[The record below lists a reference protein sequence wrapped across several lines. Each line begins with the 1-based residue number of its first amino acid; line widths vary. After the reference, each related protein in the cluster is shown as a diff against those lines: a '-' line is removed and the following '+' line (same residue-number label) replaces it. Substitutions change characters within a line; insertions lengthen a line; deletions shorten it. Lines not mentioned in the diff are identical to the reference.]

1 MEIYPSAD
9 MQRMLADFK
18 MKIFVEAFF
27 IQEYFMLFL
36 TLPSQ
41 KGNIFKRMLHLIIT
55 SAKKKK
61 KKNFYMCLLNFIFP
75 FL

>member
-61 KKNFYMCLLNFIFP
+61 NNFFICVF
-75 FL
+75 

>member
-55 SAKKKK
+55 SKKKK
-61 KKNFYMCLLNFIFP
+61 KTKRFYMCLLNFIFP

>member
-27 IQEYFMLFL
+27 YSRIFYALPDSAFPERKYF
-36 TLPSQ
+36 Q
-41 KGNIFKRMLHLIIT
+41 KN
-55 SAKKKK
+55 A
-61 KKNFYMCLLNFIFP
+61 P
-75 FL
+75 FNHN